1 MPTHFQ
7 GAPETARALDTFI
20 KLTRATESLL
30 TRLSR
35 RGTMHPLS
43 SSQFAVLE
51 ALYHLG
57 PLTQGQVSA
66 KLLKSTGNLTLVVD
80 NLEKQGLVCRTRGSQ
95 DRRVVT
101 VCLTQAGH
109 TLIEQLFPV
118 HAAAICDELNFLSVS
133 EQEQLAQICA
143 KLGKRRSEV

>member
-7 GAPETARALDTFI
+7 GNPETIRALDTFI

-30 TRLSR
+30 ARLSR
-35 RGTMHPLS
+35 RGTMGSLS
-43 SSQFAVLE
+43 ASQFAVLE

-66 KLLKSTGNLTLVVD
+66 KLLKSTGNLTLVID
-80 NLEKQGLVCRTRGSQ
+80 NLEKRGHVRRARENH

-101 VCLTQAGH
+101 IHLTDAGRA
-109 TLIEQLFPV
+109 LIERLFPA
-118 HAAAICDELNFLSVS
+118 HAAAICDELNLLSVA
-133 EQEQLAQICA
+133 EQEQLARICA
-143 KLGKRRSEV
+143 RLGKPRAEA